1 MSVVDADAL
10 VPLERRVLATA
21 EAGRSPPRNQR
32 AAQEGMSF
40 QIRYVSESAV
50 RASVH
55 TTMSRGRL
63 AA

>member
-1 MSVVDADAL
+1 MSVLDADAL

-21 EAGRSPPRNQR
+21 EAGRARRVTN
-32 AAQEGMSF
+32 AQEGMSF